1 MQNVSPL
8 FNRLISQANHWYETK
23 VNINGVDYGEDQL
36 FSVSTSIQMFGND
49 PEVGKAIAQEITL
62 SMIQPSE
69 DIPFMARV
77 IPYVRVV
84 GSVPVGTGSDFDG
97 DTLLLNGY
105 ASFADDMVVFSGGS
119 GAAIVG
125 DTLMMTNQTGNL
137 ESEWIPQG
145 VFYVDTRETSRNAN
159 GLPVLN
165 LHGFDAMLKTEQDFP
180 SVEGDWPQSL
190 SNIVRIIANAIG
202 VVIDNRTFDV
212 LQIVGGLAPMNLPSA
227 YSMREVL
234 GFIAAK
240 CLGCFV
246 MSDEGKLLLVSL
258 VNLPPETNLLVNDVG
273 DYITFGGERIV
284 LSA

>member
-1 MQNVSPL
+1 M
-8 FNRLISQANHWYETK
+8 SQANHWYETK

-36 FSVSTSIQMFGND
+36 FSVSTSVQMFGND

-69 DIPFMARV
+69 DIPFMATV

-84 GSVPVGTGSDFDG
+84 GSVPIGTGSDFDG

-105 ASFADDMVVFSGGS
+105 ASFADDMVVFSDGS
-119 GAAIVG
+119 GAAIVS
-125 DTLMMTNQTGNL
+125 DTLMMTNQTGSL

-159 GLPVLN
+159 GLPVLD

-180 SVEGDWPQSL
+180 SVDGDWPMAL
-190 SNIVRIIANAIG
+190 TNVVANIARAIG
-202 VVIDNRTFDV
+202 VEVDTRTYVTMNRV
-212 LQIVGGLAPMNLPSA
+212 YVGVMDLPAA

>member
-36 FSVSTSIQMFGND
+36 FSVSTSAQMFGND

-84 GSVPVGTGSDFDG
+84 GSVPIGTGSDFDG

-105 ASFADDMVVFSGGS
+105 ASFADDMVVFSDGS

-145 VFYVDTRETSRNAN
+145 VFYVDTRETSKNAN

-180 SVEGDWPQSL
+180 SVEGDWPMAL
-190 SNIVRIIANAIG
+190 TNVVANIARAIDVEVDPRTYVTMNRVYVG
-202 VVIDNRTFDV
+202 VID
-212 LQIVGGLAPMNLPSA
+212 LPAA